1 MKFTNFT
8 PSGLPIVD
16 REELNQLILESSTNK
31 RGLLVLGVPGVGKTY
46 AVRKP
51 RMVSASMLA
60 MEFQLNGIDG
70 VRANI
75 NNQIQYQGGTVVID
89 DLGIEENVKHYGN
102 GIDPIAWVIQSIYD
116 INQTSDL
123 PIMILLTSNL
133 NMEELTKRYG
143 IRVIE
148 RIQEMCTTVALQ
160 DTNIRKQLIDNP
172 VTTQTTSVK
181 SKTTKRCDTHL
192 ELLEGLED

>member
-1 MKFTNFT
+1 MTTSVKLN
-8 PSGLPIVD
+8 
-16 REELNQLILESSTNK
+16 REEAKEHLNNTDNGVILIGS
-31 RGLLVLGVPGVGKTY
+31 PGVGKTTLI
-46 AVRKP
+46 ARD
-51 RMVSASMLA
+51 RMVSASLLA
-60 MEFQLNGIDG
+60 MEFQVNGIQAIKDL
-70 VRANI
+70 I
-75 NNQIQYQGGTVVID
+75 NPQIHYNNNVVVID

-172 VTTQTTSVK
+172 VTTQTTSVE
-181 SKTTKRCDTHL
+181 SKTTKRCDTHI